1 MKMETTRANIY
12 NLESLQKRKAEVTIL
27 CKEKEKEIGAQIDY
41 ISDHMGS
48 IALRTFIGG
57 RFKKDQSAKADIIS
71 LLVSEGVE
79 TAMEI
84 QQDPHQIKDKLIGFV
99 KKASS
104 GIIGLL
110 IK

>member
-1 MKMETTRANIY
+1 METTNVY

-27 CKEKEKEIGAQIDY
+27 CKEKEKEIGSQIDY
-41 ISDHMGS
+41 ISDNMGS

-57 RFKKDQSAKADIIS
+57 RWKKDQGAKAEIIS

-79 TAMEI
+79 TAIEI
-84 QQDPHQIKDKLIGFV
+84 QQDPHQIKDKLVGFV
-99 KKASS
+99 KKAAA

-110 IK
+110 VK